1 MEDSK
6 EEKQNINHN
15 GILSES
21 EIYQKNK
28 ETNKNKIKENV
39 YTMEKLKQIMKD
51 EASKIDNSVE

>member
-28 ETNKNKIKENV
+28 ETNKNKIKIFSFLSNLTRVEIIV
-39 YTMEKLKQIMKD
+39 EKLQGYL
-51 EASKIDNSVE
+51 